1 MGKPRQYTREFKE
14 EAVRLVQSQDVS
26 VRQVAEE
33 LGVSYWTLRYWL
45 KEARDNGAEQSEALP
60 LEQEVRQLRDEN
72 QRLRL
77 EREILKKAT
86 AFFAKERE

>member
-1 MGKPRQYTREFKE
+1 MGARRRYSREFRE
-14 EAVRLVQSQDVS
+14 EAVRLVETQDAPVK
-26 VRQVAEE
+26 QIAQE

-45 KEARDNGAEQSEALP
+45 SEAKDNGAEQPEPLP
-60 LEQEVRQLRDEN
+60 LEEEVRQLRDEVR
-72 QRLRL
+72 RLRL

>member
-1 MGKPRQYTREFKE
+1 MRKPRRYSREYKE
-14 EAVRLVQSQDVS
+14 EAVRLVQNQDVPI
-26 VRQVAEE
+26 RQVAEE

-45 KEARDNGAEQSEALP
+45 KEARDNGAEQPKPLP
-60 LEQEVRQLRDEN
+60 LEEEVRQLRDEN
-72 QRLRL
+72 RRLRL

>member
-1 MGKPRQYTREFKE
+1 MGKQRRYSREFKE
-14 EAVRLVQSQDVS
+14 EAVRLVEGQDVP

-33 LGVSYWTLRYWL
+33 LGVSYWTLRHWL
-45 KEARDNGAEQSEALP
+45 KEARDNGAEQSQPLP
-60 LEQEVRQLRDEN
+60 PEEEVRQLRDEN
-72 QRLRL
+72 RRLRL